1 MMDIA
6 EKVKILVIDDEL
18 SMRQFLQI
26 LLKKDGYDVTT
37 AENGEVA
44 LSKLKEEKF
53 TVILMDYNMPEAI
66 DGIDLLNELLHTS
79 PKSQI
84 IVITAYASTEQAIK
98 AIELGAVDYV
108 SKPFNVAEIR
118 DIVKKCVAA
127 AAQQQTQKNNESAKT
142 VQTKRVDTDFH
153 NIPEE
158 TGIVAQSPQMK
169 KILEL
174 ALRIAP
180 TDSTVLIT
188 GDSGTGKEVL
198 ANFIHKH
205 SGRCD
210 LPWYP
215 INCGAIPENL
225 LESELF
231 GHEKGSFT
239 GAYQTKKGYF
249 EVAGDGTLFLDE
261 IGELGESMQVK
272 LLRVLQERVFTRVG
286 GTEKIPTGVRLIA
299 ATNKNLQEEIKKG
312 KFREDLYFRL
322 NVIEL
327 YIPPLSERRADI
339 MPLANMFLDQFSKKT
354 GTQFRFSEKTLD
366 FLNHYSFPG
375 NVRELKNIVE
385 RGTIFAKDGLV
396 TETHFEKTM
405 PSMPKTQTAESN
417 PFEVDLSHNIDLDEI
432 LAGIEKRYIIQAL
445 KKTNYNRHDTCVLL
459 NLTERMLRYRMSK
472 LGIKDD
478 KD

>member
-1 MMDIA
+1 MEIS

-37 AENGEVA
+37 AENGEIA
-44 LSKLKEEKF
+44 LNKLKEEKF

-79 PKSQI
+79 PKSQV

-118 DIVKKCVAA
+118 DIVKKCVAVA
-127 AAQQQTQKNNESAKT
+127 QTQKNSEPAKT
-142 VQTKRVDTDFH
+142 VQQTKRINTDFQ
-153 NIPEE
+153 NISEE

-205 SGRCD
+205 SGRGE

-249 EVAGDGTLFLDE
+249 EVAGNGTLFLDE
-261 IGELGESMQVK
+261 IGELGENMQVK

-299 ATNKNLQEEIKKG
+299 ATNKNLQEQIKKG

-327 YIPPLSERRADI
+327 YIPPLAERRADI

-354 GTQFRFSEKTLD
+354 GTNFRFSEETLN
-366 FLNHYSFPG
+366 FLNHYTFPG

-385 RGTIFAKDGLV
+385 RGTIFAKDGLI

-405 PSMPKTQTAESN
+405 PSMAQPQTAKSN
-417 PFEVDLSHNIDLDEI
+417 PFEVDLSHNVDLDEI
-432 LAGIEKRYIIQAL
+432 LADIEKRYIIQAL

>member
-1 MMDIA
+1 MMESS

-37 AENGEVA
+37 AENGEIA
-44 LSKLKEEKF
+44 LSKLRKEKF
-53 TVILMDYNMPEAI
+53 SVVLMDYNMPEAI

-79 PKSQI
+79 PKSQV

-118 DIVKKCVAA
+118 DIVKKCVAS
-127 AAQQQTQKNNESAKT
+127 AQMNKSDETVKTAYTKT
-142 VQTKRVDTDFH
+142 VSPG
-153 NIPEE
+153 NLNLSEE
-158 TGIVAQSPQMK
+158 SGIIAQSPQMK

-174 ALRIAP
+174 ALHIAP

-205 SGRCD
+205 SGRGD

-239 GAYQTKKGYF
+239 GAYQTKKGQRR
-249 EVAGDGTLFLDE
+249 D
-261 IGELGESMQVK
+261 Q
-272 LLRVLQERVFTRVG
+272 LRSRQSAHLRQ
-286 GTEKIPTGVRLIA
+286 
-299 ATNKNLQEEIKKG
+299 
-312 KFREDLYFRL
+312 RE
-322 NVIEL
+322 
-327 YIPPLSERRADI
+327 PRRAGGKTPFQDPGR
-339 MPLANMFLDQFSKKT
+339 PLQGRQLPRRR
-354 GTQFRFSEKTLD
+354 GG
-366 FLNHYSFPG
+366 PG
-375 NVRELKNIVE
+375 
-385 RGTIFAKDGLV
+385 
-396 TETHFEKTM
+396 
-405 PSMPKTQTAESN
+405 P
-417 PFEVDLSHNIDLDEI
+417 
-432 LAGIEKRYIIQAL
+432 
-445 KKTNYNRHDTCVLL
+445 
-459 NLTERMLRYRMSK
+459 
-472 LGIKDD
+472 
-478 KD
+478 

>member
-1 MMDIA
+1 M
-6 EKVKILVIDDEL
+6 ESTGKVKILVVDDEL

-37 AENGEVA
+37 AENGEIA
-44 LSKLKEEKF
+44 LHKLKEEKF

-66 DGIDLLNELLHTS
+66 DGIDLLNELLHIS
-79 PKSQI
+79 PKSQV

-127 AAQQQTQKNNESAKT
+127 AEQTQKSEEPAKNVQQKRTETAIPVVPDES
-142 VQTKRVDTDFH
+142 
-153 NIPEE
+153 
-158 TGIVAQSPQMK
+158 GIVAQSPQMK

-198 ANFIHKH
+198 ANFIHRH
-205 SGRCD
+205 SGRGD

-249 EVAGDGTLFLDE
+249 EVAGNGTLFLDE
-261 IGELGESMQVK
+261 IGELGENMQVK

-299 ATNKNLQEEIKKG
+299 ATNKNLQEQIKKG

-327 YIPPLSERRADI
+327 YIPPLAERRADI
-339 MPLANMFLDQFSKKT
+339 MPLAEMFLEQFSKKT
-354 GTQFRFSEKTLD
+354 GTNFRFSVETLD
-366 FLNHYSFPG
+366 FLKHYTFPG

-396 TETHFEKTM
+396 TETRFEKMMPTM
-405 PSMPKTQTAESN
+405 PKQQSAETN
-417 PFEVDLSHNIDLDEI
+417 PFEVDLSHNVDLDEI
-432 LAGIEKRYIIQAL
+432 LAKIEKAYIIKAL

-472 LGIKDD
+472 LGIRDD
-478 KD
+478 KE

>member
-1 MMDIA
+1 MEIS

-37 AENGEVA
+37 AENGEIA
-44 LSKLKEEKF
+44 LRKLKEEKF
-53 TVILMDYNMPEAI
+53 TVILMDYNMPDAI

-79 PKSQI
+79 PKSQV

-118 DIVKKCVAA
+118 DIVRKCVAS
-127 AAQQQTQKNNESAKT
+127 AAQMRKNEETPKIQAVKT
-142 VQTKRVDTDFH
+142 DIAIE

-158 TGIVAQSPQMK
+158 SGIIAQSPQMK

-205 SGRCD
+205 SGRAG

-249 EVAGDGTLFLDE
+249 EVAGNGTLFLDE
-261 IGELGESMQVK
+261 IGELGENMQVK

-327 YIPPLSERRADI
+327 YIPPLAERRADI
-339 MPLANMFLDQFSKKT
+339 MPLANMFLEQFSKKT
-354 GTQFRFSEKTLD
+354 GTNFRFSGETLD
-366 FLNHYSFPG
+366 FLNRYTFPG

-385 RGTIFAKDGLV
+385 RGTIFAHDGLIS
-396 TETHFEKTM
+396 EISIEKSAPAPAPQQPASTD
-405 PSMPKTQTAESN
+405 

-432 LAGIEKRYIIQAL
+432 LAGIEKRYIVEAL

-472 LGIKDD
+472 LGIRDEKE
-478 KD
+478 

>member
-1 MMDIA
+1 MDIT

-37 AENGEVA
+37 AENGEIA
-44 LSKLKEEKF
+44 LSKLKKENF

-79 PKSQI
+79 PKSQV

-118 DIVKKCVAA
+118 DIVKKCVTAA
-127 AAQQQTQKNNESAKT
+127 TQMPKNIEPAKT
-142 VQTKRVDTDFH
+142 TQTKHINSTISVV
-153 NIPEE
+153 PEE
-158 TGIVAQSPQMK
+158 SGIIARSPQMK

-205 SGRCD
+205 SGRGD

-249 EVAGDGTLFLDE
+249 EVAGNGTLFLDE
-261 IGELGESMQVK
+261 IGELGENMQVK

-299 ATNKNLQEEIKKG
+299 ATNKNLQEQIKKG

-327 YIPPLSERRADI
+327 YIPPLAERRADI
-339 MPLANMFLDQFSKKT
+339 MPLANMFLDQFSKKS
-354 GTQFRFSEKTLD
+354 GTNFRFSEETLD
-366 FLNHYSFPG
+366 FLNHYTFPG

-405 PSMPKTQTAESN
+405 PTIPKPHEESN
-417 PFEVDLSHNIDLDEI
+417 SFAVDLSHNVDLDEI
-432 LAGIEKRYIIQAL
+432 LANIEKRYIIQAL

-472 LGIKDD
+472 LGIRDD
-478 KD
+478 KE

>member
-1 MMDIA
+1 MMENS

-37 AENGEVA
+37 AENGEIA
-44 LSKLKEEKF
+44 LRKLKEENF

-79 PKSQI
+79 PRSQV

-118 DIVKKCVAA
+118 DIVKKCVASASQMKKNEEPPKTTA
-127 AAQQQTQKNNESAKT
+127 AKP
-142 VQTKRVDTDFH
+142 DTETR
-153 NIPEE
+153 NMPEE
-158 TGIVAQSPQMK
+158 SGMIAQSPQMK

-198 ANFIHKH
+198 ANFIHKN
-205 SGRCD
+205 SGRGD

-249 EVAGDGTLFLDE
+249 EVAGNGTLFLDE
-261 IGELGESMQVK
+261 IGELGENMQVK

-299 ATNKNLQEEIKKG
+299 ATNKNLQEQIKKG

-327 YIPPLSERRADI
+327 YIPPLAERRADI
-339 MPLANMFLDQFSKKT
+339 MPLAEMFLDQFSKKT
-354 GTQFRFSEKTLD
+354 GTNFRFSDEILD
-366 FLNHYSFPG
+366 FFNRYNFPG
-375 NVRELKNIVE
+375 NVRELKNIIE
-385 RGTIFAKDGLV
+385 RGTIFAHDGLV
-396 TETHFEKTM
+396 SEISIEKAASSQNRQ
-405 PSMPKTQTAESN
+405 PSGGN
-417 PFEVDLSHNIDLDEI
+417 PFEIDLSHNVDLDEI
-432 LAGIEKRYIIQAL
+432 LSGIEKRYIVEAL

-472 LGIKDD
+472 LGIRDEKE
-478 KD
+478 